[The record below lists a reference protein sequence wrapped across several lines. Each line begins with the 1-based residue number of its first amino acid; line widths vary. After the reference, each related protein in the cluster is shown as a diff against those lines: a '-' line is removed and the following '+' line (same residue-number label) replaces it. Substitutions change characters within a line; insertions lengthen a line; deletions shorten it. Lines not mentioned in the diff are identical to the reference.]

1 MIKTQAKNLVNFS
14 ILMHNCLINGS
25 AKEPNL
31 LGNDPSYI
39 MEKWDKY
46 IGVIPTKN
54 VNKDELDKLKNSLF
68 NWIKRWRVSDEQ
80 VYNMKNILMFII
92 NVNKKHFFIRGFEAD
107 ETDPSNNIKPNS
119 VWFLSDLIE
128 LFEDVIGPADDINKE
143 LYNHLHPIVA
153 KVITEWENSVLVR
166 RDNNLTLLL

>member
-25 AKEPNL
+25 VKDYSF

-46 IGVIPTKN
+46 IGVKPSSDITF
-54 VNKDELDKLKNSLF
+54 NKEGVIDQ
-68 NWIKRWRVSDEQ
+68 WIKRWHVSDEQ
-80 VYNMKNILMFII
+80 VDNMKNILAFIVR
-92 NVNKKHFFIRGFEAD
+92 VNHKHFFIRGLEAD
-107 ETDPSNNIKPNS
+107 ENDSSNHIKPNS
-119 VWFLSDLIE
+119 VWFLSELVE
-128 LFEDVIGPADDINKE
+128 LFEDVVGPADDINTE
-143 LYNHLHPIVA
+143 FYNHLHPNVA
-153 KVITEWENSVLVR
+153 KVITEWENSTLVR